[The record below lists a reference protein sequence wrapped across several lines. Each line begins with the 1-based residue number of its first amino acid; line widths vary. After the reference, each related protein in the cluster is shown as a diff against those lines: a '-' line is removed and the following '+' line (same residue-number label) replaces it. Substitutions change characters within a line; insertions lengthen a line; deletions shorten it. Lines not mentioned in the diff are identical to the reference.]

1 MAKAMIKTEALYKI
15 YQMGDT
21 EVRALDGVSLTVSE
35 GEMVAIMGPSGS
47 GKSTFMNTL
56 GCLDQPTSG
65 SYQLDGEET
74 SELSEKEKARLRNQK
89 IGFVFQS
96 FNLLPNL
103 TALQNVE
110 LPLIYAGIPAS
121 KRQKIALEA
130 MERLGLG
137 HRIHHK
143 PKELSGGQQQR
154 VAIARA
160 LVNQPRLLLA
170 DEPTGNLDTK
180 SSREIMA
187 VFQELHRN
195 GITIVLVTHEED
207 IAAFTERIVRFTDG
221 KIVDDRRI
229 EQKVIDEGV
238 LA

>member
-1 MAKAMIKTEALYKI
+1 MIKTEALYKI
-15 YQMGDT
+15 YQMGDA
-21 EVRALDGVSLTVSE
+21 EVRALDGVSLTIAE

-74 SELSEKEKARLRNQK
+74 AQLSEKEKARLRNQK

-110 LPLIYAGIPAS
+110 LPLVYAGVPAS
-121 KRQKIALEA
+121 KRQKIAMEA
-130 MERLGLG
+130 IERLGLG
-137 HRIHHK
+137 HRVHHK

-160 LVNQPRLLLA
+160 LVNRPKLLLA
-170 DEPTGNLDTK
+170 DEPTGNLDSK

-187 VFQELHRN
+187 VFQELHQN

-207 IAAFTERIVRFTDG
+207 IAAYTERIVRFTDG
-221 KIVDDRRI
+221 KVVDDRRI
-229 EQKVIDEGV
+229 KQKVINEEV
-238 LA
+238 LV